1 MTQKTVQSAVE
12 DCKVI
17 QKNIDTLTSET
28 TNLKNLI
35 DQHQNQ
41 LFELQSQRDELE
53 ASQQSAPDLLVSGEL
68 SKEQFSQNKKTLAD
82 LYSLIDET
90 QSLLEIFER
99 KLQGDYPKRQ
109 SDLMNNLSA
118 RKRLLQTLLAEKL
131 AADIAEKSG
140 QQIKELLALLPG
152 ARGDNRIGY
161 DPLLD
166 VGLWLGMAVFG
177 GHYDSPKRQNPKEER
192 QIVGEIYTGI
202 GL

>member
-17 QKNIDTLTSET
+17 QKNIDTLTAET

-35 DQHQNQ
+35 DQHQTQ

-82 LYSLIDET
+82 LYSSIDET

-99 KLQGDYPKRQ
+99 KLQSDYPKRQ

-118 RKRLLQTLLAEKL
+118 RKRILQTLLAEKL
-131 AADIAEKSG
+131 ASDIAEKSG

-152 ARGDNRIGY
+152 ISGDRIGY
-161 DPLLD
+161 DPLLN

-177 GHYDSPKRQNPKEER
+177 GHYDSPKRQSPEDAR
-192 QIVGEIYTGI
+192 QIVSGIYTGI